1 MMACEG
7 VKLVVEFDQSRFGVG
22 EDRRWIFLGL
32 GVPHDRVL
40 FNPHFTDTIEFL
52 QEREL

>member
-1 MMACEG
+1 MMARKG
-7 VKLVVEFDQSRFGVG
+7 VKLVVEFDQSRFSVG
-22 EDRRWIFLGL
+22 EDRRWIFLGP

-40 FNPHFTDTIEFL
+40 FNPHFTDTNEFL